1 MFIWDLC
8 FTSDRLGCY
17 SVSELLLLKQ
27 SSCLLVLWAN
37 RVILE
42 PGLPV
47 RMIRLGWSVSELEV
61 LVSECLS
68 SFCCSV
74 CVCECVLSD
83 TRTATYCSLIVF
95 AFQKA
100 ATVSV
105 VVQWVSL
112 SGFRVVAK
120 ATYLGGGDNSKSATF
135 GVFFGSP
142 KQDFITK
149 QVSEWCQIMMDA
161 VSLSKGDQLI
171 NEATISISK
180 IS

>member
-1 MFIWDLC
+1 M
-8 FTSDRLGCY
+8 RLGCY
-17 SVSELLLLKQ
+17 WLPGLLLLKQ
-27 SSCLLVLWAN
+27 SSCLLVFWAN

-47 RMIRLGWSVSELEV
+47 RMIRLGWSVSELKV

-74 CVCECVLSD
+74 CVCACVSD

-120 ATYLGGGDNSKSATF
+120 ATYLGRGGQVKVSHF
-135 GVFFGSP
+135 WGFFLAAQSRILS
-142 KQDFITK
+142 QSRS
-149 QVSEWCQIMMDA
+149 VNDA
-161 VSLSKGDQLI
+161 R
-171 NEATISISK
+171 
-180 IS
+180 